1 MSEHSDSGLDFG
13 IMCGGEVFQEWQ
25 AICIRQLLEMEN
37 VNLRLL
43 IVNDRDSRGNISRFL
58 DAVSRS
64 GATSAVS
71 KAAWQI
77 HQDYLVSRPP
87 ARRKV
92 DLTRPLDGV
101 DRVHCTVEREG
112 FSEYFPP
119 DDIESIE
126 RYDLDFVLRFSF
138 GIIRGRILTVPT
150 YGVWSFH
157 HGDERRYR
165 GSPAGFWEIYNDDPV
180 TGAILQRLTDELD
193 GGVVLKRGSFK
204 TIPSSREQN
213 LNKLLY
219 ATAGWPAQVATDIL
233 NGNADRTGGEQSD
246 TDAPIYT
253 APNPYQLLR
262 YHLKRAGW
270 YLRSRLRRNERWTI
284 GLADTEVGA
293 IRERGLSDLQWFPA
307 QPRDRS
313 VADPFVTEFDDD
325 VVVFFTDYT
334 HPDAGGRISYCRY
347 EDGAILPGVHPA
359 FEGEG
364 DVSYP
369 YVLREDGRH
378 FVVPETSER
387 NGIHLYEAVEP
398 DQWEFAKTLV
408 PDTRGAAP
416 TLFRHG
422 DRWWLFFTKR
432 DALPDTNLHVW
443 SAETLFGAWR
453 PHENNPVKTDVR
465 RSRPAGKPWIEAG
478 EVYRPARNCAA
489 RGSTITVN
497 RITEL
502 SEETFEE
509 ETCYSLSPGEESS
522 IEGGVRTISHCGD
535 VVAIDGNGAVS
546 PTPDGHSPKRE
557 AVTAGHGRRGTLT
570 WWSEDA
576 RTVGHRTVSRS
587 DSGSRIAVRDNT

>member
-1 MSEHSDSGLDFG
+1 MAERSDSPLDFG
-13 IMCGGEVFQEWQ
+13 IMCGGDVFQDWQ
-25 AICIRQLLEMEN
+25 AKCIGRLLEMEG

-43 IVNDRDSRGNISRFL
+43 IVDGRDPRGNVSRFL

-64 GATSAVS
+64 GAPTAVS
-71 KAAWQI
+71 KAVWQI
-77 HQDYLVSRPP
+77 HQDYLTSRPP

-92 DLTRPLDGV
+92 DLTRLLDGV

-193 GGVVLKRGSFK
+193 GGVVLKRGRFK
-204 TIPSSREQN
+204 TIPQSREQN

-233 NGNADRTGGEQSD
+233 NGNVDATGGEQSN

-253 APNPYQLLR
+253 APNPHQLLG

-270 YLRSRLRRNERWTI
+270 YLRSRFKTNERRTI
-284 GLADTEVGA
+284 GLTDTEVETIG
-293 IRERGLSDLQWFPA
+293 ERGLADLQWFPA
-307 QPRDRS
+307 RS
-313 VADPFVTEFDDD
+313 GDGSVGDPFVTEIGDD

-334 HPDAGGRISYCRY
+334 HPDAGGRISYCKY
-347 EDGAILPGVHPA
+347 EDGAILSDVHHA

-369 YVLREDGRH
+369 YVLQVDGRH
-378 FVVPETSER
+378 FVVSETR
-387 NGIHLYEAVEP
+387 GRDGIHLYEAVEP
-398 DQWEFAKTLV
+398 GQWEFVKTLV
-408 PDTRGAAP
+408 PGTRGVAP
-416 TLFRHG
+416 TLFRHA

-432 DALPDTNLHVW
+432 NALPDTNLYVW

-465 RSRPAGKPWIEAG
+465 GSRPAGKPWIEAG
-478 EVYRPARNCAA
+478 QVYRPARDYASP
-489 RGSTITVN
+489 GSAITVN

-509 ETCYSLSPGEESS
+509 ETCYSLSPGEESP
-522 IEGGVRTISHCGD
+522 IEGGVRTISHCNG
-535 VVAIDGNGAVS
+535 VVAIGGTGVVP
-546 PTPDGHSPKRE
+546 PTPDPRSPKRE
-557 AVTAGHGRRGTLT
+557 ANVDWTRSQGTLT
-570 WWSEDA
+570 RWSEDA
-576 RTVGHRTVSRS
+576 RTATHRIVSRF
-587 DSGSRIAVRDNT
+587 GG

>member
-1 MSEHSDSGLDFG
+1 MSERSDSVLDFG

-58 DAVSRS
+58 NAVSRS
-64 GATSAVS
+64 GAPSAVS
-71 KAAWQI
+71 KAVWQI
-77 HQDYLVSRPP
+77 HQDYLISRPP

-92 DLTRPLDGV
+92 DLTQALDGV

-112 FSEYFPP
+112 FSEYFTP

-157 HGDERRYR
+157 HGDERKYR

-193 GGVVLKRGSFK
+193 GGVVLKRGHFK
-204 TIPSSREQN
+204 TIPYSREEN

-233 NGNADRTGGEQSD
+233 NRNVDHTEGEQSD
-246 TDAPIYT
+246 TEAPIYT
-253 APNPYQLLR
+253 APNPYQLLG

-270 YLRSRLRRNERWTI
+270 YLRSPFNTDERWTI

-293 IRERGLSDLQWFPA
+293 VRERGLSDIQWFPA
-307 QPRDRS
+307 QSPERS
-313 VADPFVTEFDDD
+313 IADPFVAEIDGD
-325 VVVFFTDYT
+325 VVVFFTDDT
-334 HPDAGGRISYCRY
+334 HSDAGRRISYCRY
-347 EDGAILPGVHPA
+347 EDGAILPDVHSA
-359 FEGEG
+359 FEGDG

-369 YVLREDGRH
+369 YVLRENGRH

-387 NGIHLYEAVEP
+387 DGIGLYEAVEP
-398 DQWEFAKTLV
+398 GQWEFVKTLV
-408 PDTRGAAP
+408 PDTRGVAP
-416 TLFRHG
+416 TLFQHA

-432 DALPDTNLHVW
+432 DALPDANLYVW
-443 SAETLFGAWR
+443 SAETLFGVWQ

-465 RSRPAGKPWIEAG
+465 SSRPAGKPWVEAG
-478 EVYRPARNCAA
+478 QVYRPARDCAS
-489 RGSTITVN
+489 RGSAVTVN

-509 ETCYSLSPGEESS
+509 EACYSLSPGEGSP

-535 VVAIDGNGAVS
+535 VVAIDGNRAAAS
-546 PTPDGHSPKRE
+546 TPDVHSPKHE
-557 AVTAGHGRRGTLT
+557 AATGGHGTRGSLT
-570 WWSEDA
+570 RWSEDA
-576 RTVGHRTVSRS
+576 RTITHRIVSRFGG
-587 DSGSRIAVRDNT
+587 GSRITTRDNT